1 IIIIGA
7 GISGLCAGYELK
19 RAGFEV
25 EILEASSRVG
35 GRVLTFADP
44 HFAPGLHGEG
54 GAMRIPKQHNLVHE
68 YIKHFNMEGR
78 LTPFEMGNKFIRLE
92 GIKETMTYDEFNTML
107 GKEDEKLMHLFPG
120 LHDKERGKT
129 CDDLYDRAVKVV
141 DSTLVAYYE
150 EEVEYWKS
158 KHPGEEV
165 PPEVLLNAL
174 VEAYAEVIRLF
185 DRFSLRTFLTE
196 QAGWSEAAVTL
207 FDLGNAHVV
216 FENGFLESWKDGY
229 LSSNKL
235 GGNAGMEQFKDGM
248 EEFPRAFA
256 SKDNLIDN
264 IEFGTRATRIE
275 EKDVTDSNPYP
286 VWVTCKRLDCVDYI
300 AKGDY
305 LILTVPYT
313 SLRMISKSRPFSPLK
328 EAAIRQVRYVE
339 VTKVL
344 LQYKSCWWE
353 DEFEKHK
360 QGKGGGLVTDLPIR
374 YALFPP
380 SYEAEDDKD
389 ADSDT
394 PSGQFLVKKST
405 RGVIMAAY
413 TFERDAT
420 QLGALNPQHRISLA
434 AENIHQCFPGAQSM
448 RKLEAGASQV
458 WPADEM
464 AGGSAFC
471 YFGPGQRVRYLEEMY
486 RPEWNDH
493 VHFAGEQASFS
504 HGWIEGALE
513 AGLRCAKSIF
523 DKEQSSL

>member
-1 IIIIGA
+1 
-7 GISGLCAGYELK
+7 
-19 RAGFEV
+19 
-25 EILEASSRVG
+25 
-35 GRVLTFADP
+35 
-44 HFAPGLHGEG
+44 
-54 GAMRIPKQHNLVHE
+54 MRIPRQHHLVHE
-68 YIKHFNMEGR
+68 YIKHFDLEGR
-78 LTPFEMGNKFIRLE
+78 LRPFEMGNKFIRLE
-92 GIKETMTYDEFNTML
+92 AIKETMTYKEFNEML
-107 GKEDEKLMHLFPG
+107 VAKDDKLMDLFPG

-129 CDDLYDRAVKVV
+129 CDELYTKAIATV
-141 DSTLVAYYE
+141 DSTLVGIYDE
-150 EEVEYWKS
+150 EIDYWMS
-158 KHPGEEV
+158 RHPGEPV
-165 PPEVLLNAL
+165 PPDVTLNAL
-174 VEAYAEVIRLF
+174 VEAYAEVVRLF
-185 DRFSLRTFLTE
+185 DKFSLRTFLTE
-196 QAGWSEAAVTL
+196 HAGWSEAAVTL

-216 FENGFLESWKDGY
+216 FDNGFLESWTDGY

-235 GGNAGMEQFKDGM
+235 GEVAGMVQFEGGM
-248 EEFPRAFA
+248 EEFPRAFI

-275 EKDVTDSNPYP
+275 DKDVNNDNPYP

-305 LILTVPYT
+305 LIITVPYT

-353 DEFEKHK
+353 EIFQNHG
-360 QGKGGGLVTDLPIR
+360 QGTGGGLVTDLPIR

-380 SYEAEDDKD
+380 RDESGDQEDTNDV
-389 ADSDT
+389 T
-394 PSGQFLVKKST
+394 PSRQYSGKKSN

-434 AENIHQCFPGAQSM
+434 AENIHQCFPGAHSM

-486 RPEWNDH
+486 RPEWNEH
-493 VHFAGEQASFS
+493 VYFAGEQSSFS